1 MLTYAARRLVDVI
14 PVLLVITL
22 LAFLVFY
29 LDPSDPVVMI
39 AGEHATPEIEARI
52 RSNLGLDQ
60 PAFVQYVTFLG
71 NTLTGDFGTSYRSR
85 QPVIDHIAPA
95 FLATLYFTGAAL
107 VLVVLIGIPAG
118 VLSAAR
124 PNGWV
129 DRIVMST
136 VLVGLSAPIFWVGI
150 VLMYVFAFRLG
161 WFPTGGFFHW
171 SGIVLPS
178 VTLALQY
185 GAIVARVT
193 RTSMLEVLGN
203 DYIRTA
209 RAKGAAPSKIYLAHA
224 LRNASLPIVTTVGL
238 QVGSMLGGTIL
249 IETVFAWPGLGRMLV
264 NAILERDAPI
274 VQAGVMLI
282 AIAVLVLN
290 LLTDVVYGFLDP
302 RVRFS

>member
-1 MLTYAARRLVDVI
+1 MLTYAARRALDVV
-14 PVLLVITL
+14 PVLLAITL

-39 AGEHATPEIEARI
+39 AGEYATPEVEERI
-52 RSNLGLDQ
+52 RERLGLDQ
-60 PAFVQYVTFLG
+60 PAYLQYVTFLG

-95 FLATLYFTGAAL
+95 FVATLYFTGAAL
-107 VLVVLIGIPAG
+107 LLMVAIGIPAG
-118 VLSAAR
+118 IVSAAY
-124 PNGWV
+124 PNSWI
-129 DRIVMST
+129 DRAVMST

-171 SGIVLPS
+171 SGIVLPA

-185 GAIVARVT
+185 GAILARVT
-193 RTSMLEVLGN
+193 RTSMLEVLSN

-209 RAKGAAPSKIYLAHA
+209 RAKGASDAKVFLVHA
-224 LRNASLPIVTTVGL
+224 LRNASLPIVTTIGL

-249 IETVFAWPGLGRMLV
+249 IETVFSWPGLGRMLV
-264 NAILERDAPI
+264 KAIVERDAPI
-274 VQAGVMLI
+274 VQSGVMLI
-282 AIAVLVLN
+282 AVAVLILN
-290 LLTDVVYGFLDP
+290 LLTDVLYGFLDP